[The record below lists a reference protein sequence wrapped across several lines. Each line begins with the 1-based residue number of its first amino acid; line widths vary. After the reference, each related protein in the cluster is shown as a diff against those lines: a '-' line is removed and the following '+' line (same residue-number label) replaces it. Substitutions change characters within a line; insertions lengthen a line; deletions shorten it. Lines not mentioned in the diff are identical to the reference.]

1 MIDFSTELG
10 SRVARQLKLERIIWL
25 TTVDPG
31 NTPQPR
37 PVWFH
42 WDGTSFLIYSQ
53 PKTYKLSHISHNP
66 KVSLNLTGDAEGDE
80 VAVFLGESRID
91 LSAPAVTE
99 NAEYLEKYE
108 RGIAGLDMTPAE
120 FARDY
125 SIPIRVTPT
134 RFRGF

>member
-1 MIDFSTELG
+1 MIDFSTEFG

-25 TTVDPG
+25 TTVGPE

-42 WDGTSFLIYSQ
+42 WDGSSFLIYSE
-53 PKTYKLSHISHNP
+53 PETYKVRHISQNP
-66 KVSLNLTGDAEGDE
+66 KVSINLNADSEGDE
-80 VAVFLGESRID
+80 VAVFLGEASVD
-91 LSAPAVTE
+91 LSAPAATE
-99 NAEYLEKYE
+99 NVKYLKKYE
-108 RGIAGLDMTPAE
+108 RGIADLGMTPEE
-120 FARDY
+120 FSRDY

>member
-10 SRVARQLKLERIIWL
+10 SRVARQLKFERIIWL
-25 TTVDPG
+25 TTVGPE
-31 NTPQPR
+31 NIPQPR

-66 KVSLNLTGDAEGDE
+66 KVSLNLNGDAEGDE
-80 VAVFLGESRID
+80 VAVFLGEARLD

-120 FARDY
+120 VARDY

-134 RFRGF
+134 RLRGF

>member
-10 SRVARQLKLERIIWL
+10 RRVARQLKLERIIWL
-25 TTVDPG
+25 TTVGPK

-53 PKTYKLSHISHNP
+53 PKAHKVSHISHNP
-66 KVSLNLTGDAEGDE
+66 KVSLNFNADVEGDE
-80 VAVFLGESRID
+80 VAVFLGEARLDS
-91 LSAPAVTE
+91 SAPAVTE
-99 NAEYLEKYE
+99 NAEYLQKYE
-108 RGIAGLDMTPAE
+108 KGIADLDMTPME

-134 RFRGF
+134 RLRGL

>member
-31 NTPQPR
+31 NMPQPR

-53 PKTYKLSHISHNP
+53 PKTHKISHISQNP
-66 KVSLNLTGDAEGDE
+66 KVSINLPGDAEGDE
-80 VAVFLGESRID
+80 VAVFLGDARID

-99 NAEYLEKYE
+99 HAEYLEKYE
-108 RGIAGLDMTPAE
+108 RGIADLNMTPTE

-134 RFRGF
+134 RLRGF